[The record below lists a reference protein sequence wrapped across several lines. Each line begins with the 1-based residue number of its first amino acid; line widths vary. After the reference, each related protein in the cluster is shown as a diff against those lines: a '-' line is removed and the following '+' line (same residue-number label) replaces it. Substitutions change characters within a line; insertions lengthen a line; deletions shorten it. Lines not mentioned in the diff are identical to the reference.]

1 MLSGFQLVEIWLL
14 HIGSHGNVVKS
25 GDQYNMNLKIEV
37 CDYYDWAAADEDPME
52 FPLFLD
58 TTSLGTGQV
67 VILETINETTLH
79 DMNKAGIG
87 KNFESYGSFIVNVS

>member
-1 MLSGFQLVEIWLL
+1 MLKEF
-14 HIGSHGNVVKS
+14 
-25 GDQYNMNLKIEV
+25 
-37 CDYYDWAAADEDPME
+37 EDTME

-79 DMNKAGIG
+79 DINKAGIG
-87 KNFESYGSFIVNVS
+87 KNFESYGSFIVNVSWTKNQNYKKAVITT

>member
-1 MLSGFQLVEIWLL
+1 MEFARKDCSRIYSKKDWTASNKKILVAYLLKGF
-14 HIGSHGNVVKS
+14 
-25 GDQYNMNLKIEV
+25 
-37 CDYYDWAAADEDPME
+37 EDPME

-58 TTSLGTGQV
+58 TTFLGTGQV

-87 KNFESYGSFIVNVS
+87 KNFESYGSFVINVT

>member
-1 MLSGFQLVEIWLL
+1 MLKEF
-14 HIGSHGNVVKS
+14 
-25 GDQYNMNLKIEV
+25 
-37 CDYYDWAAADEDPME
+37 EDSME
-52 FPLFLD
+52 FPLFLG
-58 TTSLGTGQV
+58 TTSLWTGQV

>member
-1 MLSGFQLVEIWLL
+1 MLKEFE
-14 HIGSHGNVVKS
+14 N
-25 GDQYNMNLKIEV
+25 
-37 CDYYDWAAADEDPME
+37 PME

-79 DMNKAGIG
+79 DMNKSSIG
-87 KNFESYGSFIVNVS
+87 KMVLSLLMLVGQKIRIINRR

>member
-1 MLSGFQLVEIWLL
+1 MEFARKNCSRIYSKKDWTASNKKILVAYLL
-14 HIGSHGNVVKS
+14 K
-25 GDQYNMNLKIEV
+25 EF
-37 CDYYDWAAADEDPME
+37 EDPME

-87 KNFESYGSFIVNVS
+87 KNFESYGSFVINVT

>member
-1 MLSGFQLVEIWLL
+1 MLKEF
-14 HIGSHGNVVKS
+14 
-25 GDQYNMNLKIEV
+25 
-37 CDYYDWAAADEDPME
+37 EDPME

-58 TTSLGTGQV
+58 TISLGTGQV

-87 KNFESYGSFIVNVS
+87 KNFESYGSFVINVT

>member
-1 MLSGFQLVEIWLL
+1 
-14 HIGSHGNVVKS
+14 
-25 GDQYNMNLKIEV
+25 
-37 CDYYDWAAADEDPME
+37 ME

-79 DMNKAGIG
+79 DMNKADIG

>member
-1 MLSGFQLVEIWLL
+1 MLKEF
-14 HIGSHGNVVKS
+14 
-25 GDQYNMNLKIEV
+25 
-37 CDYYDWAAADEDPME
+37 EDPME

-87 KNFESYGSFIVNVS
+87 KTSNLIILSLLILVRQKIRIINRR

>member
-1 MLSGFQLVEIWLL
+1 MQFARKNCSRIYSKKDWTASNKKILVAYLL
-14 HIGSHGNVVKS
+14 KEFEN
-25 GDQYNMNLKIEV
+25 
-37 CDYYDWAAADEDPME
+37 PME

-79 DMNKAGIG
+79 DMNKSSIG
-87 KNFESYGSFIVNVS
+87 KMALSLLMLVGQKIRIINRRW

>member
-1 MLSGFQLVEIWLL
+1 MLKEF
-14 HIGSHGNVVKS
+14 
-25 GDQYNMNLKIEV
+25 
-37 CDYYDWAAADEDPME
+37 EDPME

-67 VILETINETTLH
+67 VILKTINKTTLH

-87 KNFESYGSFIVNVS
+87 KTLNLMVLSLLMLVGQRIKAIKRR

>member
-1 MLSGFQLVEIWLL
+1 MLKEF
-14 HIGSHGNVVKS
+14 
-25 GDQYNMNLKIEV
+25 
-37 CDYYDWAAADEDPME
+37 EDPME

-58 TTSLGTGQV
+58 TTFLGTGQV

-87 KNFESYGSFIVNVS
+87 KNFESYGSFVINVT

>member
-1 MLSGFQLVEIWLL
+1 MLKEFE
-14 HIGSHGNVVKS
+14 N
-25 GDQYNMNLKIEV
+25 
-37 CDYYDWAAADEDPME
+37 PME

-79 DMNKAGIG
+79 DMNKADIG
-87 KNFESYGSFIVNVS
+87 KTSNLMVLSLLMLVRQKIRIINRR

>member
-1 MLSGFQLVEIWLL
+1 MLKEFES
-14 HIGSHGNVVKS
+14 
-25 GDQYNMNLKIEV
+25 
-37 CDYYDWAAADEDPME
+37 PME

-87 KNFESYGSFIVNVS
+87 KMALSLLLMLVGQKIIIINRR